1 MEKKPKEK
9 KEKKPKEKKEKKKKD
24 KSFKIPDI
32 DGGLTIDGETPAS
45 QDVTVHADTE
55 ITVESVGISVPEVDV
70 HTDVAIVETPTTDV
84 EVRSKPV
91 GTFDVNIGEQI
102 DDLILTY
109 QMDSKDET
117 YSSLTGDVPCAV
129 IELPEIPDTV
139 LPMSVVHEDTVDVI
153 SEGVVEQGIDTSTY
167 EDKFSVKPKLDIDVS
182 LPPVQ
187 DENKFPQAIELPK
200 PMENDMPFLVAIEN
214 DIDASDII
222 GESFLSPVEN
232 ELTSFS
238 LIPMPVENEFDGG
251 LTIEGEIPVLEDV
264 TVHADTEIPVESAGY
279 SVPEADVHIEE
290 HVIVVPDHKSDSSSS
305 SSSDSDDDGVLPTED
320 GEKKKKV
327 KKIKVKK
334 EKKPKEKKEK
344 KPKEKKE
351 KKKKD
356 KNFKI
361 PDIDGGLT
369 IDGESPVV
377 DGVVVHADTDIP
389 TESVEIS
396 LPEVHVHTEEHVI
409 VVPEHK
415 SDSSS
420 SSSSDSDDD

>member
-1 MEKKPKEK
+1 MGPVENEFDGGLTIEGEIPVVEDVTVQADTEIPVESAGYSVPEADVHTEEHVIVVPDHKSDSSSSSSSDSDDDGVLPTEHGEKKKKVKKIKVKKEKKPKEK

-32 DGGLTIDGETPAS
+32 DGGLTIEGETPAIK
-45 QDVTVHADTE
+45 DVTVHADTE
-55 ITVESVGISVPEVDV
+55 ITVESVGISVPQVDV

-84 EVRSKPV
+84 EIRSKPV

-117 YSSLTGDVPCAV
+117 YSTLTGDVPCAV

-139 LPMSVVHEDTVDVI
+139 LPMYVVQEDTVDVI
-153 SEGVVEQGIDTSTY
+153 SEGVVEQGIDISTY

-200 PMENDMPFLVAIEN
+200 PMENDMLFLVAIEN

-251 LTIEGEIPVLEDV
+251 LTIESEIPVVEDV

-279 SVPEADVHIEE
+279 SVPEAY
-290 HVIVVPDHKSDSSSS
+290 
-305 SSSDSDDDGVLPTED
+305 
-320 GEKKKKV
+320 
-327 KKIKVKK
+327 
-334 EKKPKEKKEK
+334 
-344 KPKEKKE
+344 
-351 KKKKD
+351 
-356 KNFKI
+356 
-361 PDIDGGLT
+361 
-369 IDGESPVV
+369 
-377 DGVVVHADTDIP
+377 
-389 TESVEIS
+389 
-396 LPEVHVHTEEHVI
+396 
-409 VVPEHK
+409 
-415 SDSSS
+415 
-420 SSSSDSDDD
+420 